1 MLLHLLLVLIIYTKS
16 ACLALSPRIKQNN
29 KHSST
34 TTTNSSSLFYMTE
47 GSSFPDQLS
56 QQQQQQKQQQLWDD
70 YITPDLEVPTNTLQ
84 HVAIPGSIP
93 PRPKIIVFGASGRI
107 GRRVIRKLLDSGI
120 DLDVV
125 AFVRDRKKFENVLYD
140 EEDLVLDNLMNNRG
154 GKKNIGPKLHLV
166 VSDLVS
172 QRDVYQKT
180 FETNNETKVLDDW
193 VSKAKI
199 YFLRKG
205 WKYEN
210 STSADDDAD
219 IDILES
225 GGEETLRDAISGAT
239 VIVSCLSSFRSSN
252 IWTDYLKVP
261 IIRVFRKDVSRWCSD
276 PTHPYYVNYLST
288 KKIIEEAEKE
298 QSKRD
303 IIVEFEKQSALMD
316 EELRRDRER
325 RRGIKEEEGF
335 ESSVAA
341 GLRQKRNI
349 ESFGQEEGNRRRDN
363 AISLPKGGSQLPSSS
378 DRIKFIRISHLMVGR
393 SPFRPLSALTNTF
406 WSSVS
411 RYEQMGETLME
422 QSSLDTIVLRPG
434 DLTDDV
440 RNTNHTS
447 LQLCIYGK
455 VESPSVVGR
464 EDVADLAVVA
474 ALTKTS
480 GNETELPSHHYKWGL
495 RWTGQHI
502 SPPQGLRPDGLATAA
517 LCYVKAIKEQSK
529 RDKHKRIEDNK
540 LRSYIGGQEL
550 LRLKQWRRRLQP
562 YTRSTAVSI
571 PVYTFIGILGWY
583 LFGQSI
589 IHLFARL
596 TVPQMLLKILP

>member
-1 MLLHLLLVLIIYTKS
+1 M
-16 ACLALSPRIKQNN
+16 A
-29 KHSST
+29 
-34 TTTNSSSLFYMTE
+34 E
-47 GSSFPDQLS
+47 GSSFPN
-56 QQQQQQKQQQLWDD
+56 QQPQQQQKQQQQLWDD
-70 YITPDLEVPTNTLQ
+70 YITPDLELPTNTLQ

-93 PRPKIIVFGASGRI
+93 PRPKIVVFGGSGRI
-107 GRRVIRKLLDSGI
+107 GRRVIRKLLDSGV

-125 AFVRDRKKFENVLYD
+125 AFVRDRKKFESVLYD
-140 EEDLVLDNLMNNRG
+140 EEDLVLDNLMNNGG

-166 VSDLVS
+166 VSDVVS
-172 QRDVYQKT
+172 QRDVYQT
-180 FETNNETKVLDDW
+180 AFETNNETKVLDDW
-193 VSKAKI
+193 VNKAKI
-199 YFLRKG
+199 YFIRKG

-210 STSADDDAD
+210 STSAEDDAD

-225 GGEETLRDAISGAT
+225 GGEETLREAISGAT

-261 IIRVFRKDVSRWCSD
+261 ILRVFRKDASKWCSD

-325 RRGIKEEEGF
+325 MRVIREEEGF

-341 GLRQKRNI
+341 GLRQKRST
-349 ESFGQEEGNRRRDN
+349 ESFGQEEGSRRRDI
-363 AISLPKGGSQLPSSS
+363 AISLLNGGSQLLSSS

-393 SPFRPLSALTNTF
+393 SPFRPLSALTNVF

-434 DLTDDV
+434 DLIDDV
-440 RNTNHTS
+440 RNSNHTS
-447 LQLCIYGK
+447 LQLCIDGK

-529 RDKHKRIEDNK
+529 RDKHKRIKDNK
-540 LRSYIGGQEL
+540 IKSYIGGKEL
-550 LRLKQWRRRLQP
+550 LTLKQWRTRLQP
-562 YTRSTAVSI
+562 YTRSMSVSI

-583 LFGQSI
+583 LFSQSL
-589 IHLFARL
+589 IHLFVRLKGL
-596 TVPQMLLKILP
+596 TVPQLLLKILP

>member
-1 MLLHLLLVLIIYTKS
+1 MLLHLLLVFIIYTKS

-34 TTTNSSSLFYMTE
+34 TTTKSSSLFYMAE
-47 GSSFPDQLS
+47 GSSIPDQLP
-56 QQQQQQKQQQLWDD
+56 QQQQLWDD
-70 YITPDLEVPTNTLQ
+70 YITLDFEVPTNTLQ

-93 PRPKIIVFGASGRI
+93 PRPKIVVFGGSGRI
-107 GRRVIRKLLDSGI
+107 GRRVIRKLLDSGV

-125 AFVRDRKKFENVLYD
+125 AFVRDRRKFENVLYD
-140 EEDLVLDNLMNNRG
+140 EEDLVLDNLMNNGG
-154 GKKNIGPKLHLV
+154 GKKKIGPKLHLV
-166 VSDLVS
+166 VSDVVS

-199 YFLRKG
+199 YFIRKG

-210 STSADDDAD
+210 STSAEDDAD

-225 GGEETLRDAISGAT
+225 GGEETLREAISGAT
-239 VIVSCLSSFRSSN
+239 VIVSCLSSFRPSN

-261 IIRVFRKDVSRWCSD
+261 ILRVFRKDVSKWCSD

-341 GLRQKRNI
+341 GLRQKRSI
-349 ESFGQEEGNRRRDN
+349 GSFGQEEGSRRRDN
-363 AISLPKGGSQLPSSS
+363 AISLPKGGSHLPSAS

-434 DLTDDV
+434 DLTDDI
-440 RNTNHTS
+440 RNNHTS
-447 LQLCIYGK
+447 LQLCINGK

-474 ALTKTS
+474 ALTKTT

-495 RWTGQHI
+495 RWTGQYI
-502 SPPQGLRPDGLATAA
+502 TPAQGLRPDGLATAA

-529 RDKHKRIEDNK
+529 RDKHKRIKDNELK
-540 LRSYIGGQEL
+540 SYLGGKEF

-583 LFGQSI
+583 LFGQSLI
-589 IHLFARL
+589 NLFARL
-596 TVPQMLLKILP
+596 KGLNIPQTLLKILP